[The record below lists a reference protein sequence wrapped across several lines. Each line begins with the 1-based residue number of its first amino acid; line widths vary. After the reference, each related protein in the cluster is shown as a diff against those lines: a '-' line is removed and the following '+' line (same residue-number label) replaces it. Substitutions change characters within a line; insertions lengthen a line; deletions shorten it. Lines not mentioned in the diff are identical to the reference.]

1 MSFQCDDDDDVYCVC
16 QWLYVRSLCVI
27 VMLWKY
33 HEDDDEDDDH
43 DDADAVDM
51 SVRH

>member
-1 MSFQCDDDDDVYCVC
+1 MMMYM
-16 QWLYVRSLCVI
+16 LYAYGNTCALCVI

-33 HEDDDEDDDH
+33 YENDCEDDDH
-43 DDADAVDM
+43 ADAVDM